1 MRTAQRFGKQNGFTL
16 VEIMVVIAIVGLLA
30 TITVCNIMV
39 ARDTGRIRVIQR
51 NLTQIESAKTFWA
64 LDNNKNLG
72 DPVADVSVVAD
83 YIRGGKVKQIVSET
97 YVPNPIGTL
106 AEAALPVGVALGS
119 YAAGAS
125 IPTP

>member
-1 MRTAQRFGKQNGFTL
+1 MRTAQLFKKQNGFTL
-16 VEIMVVIAIVGLLA
+16 VEIMVVVAIVGLLA
-30 TITVCNIMV
+30 TLTICNIMA

-64 LDNNKNLG
+64 LDNNKNVG
-72 DPVADVSVVAD
+72 EPVADVSVVAD
-83 YIRGGKVKQIVSET
+83 YIRGGSVKAVVSEM

-106 AEAALPVGVALGS
+106 AEAALPAGVALGS

-125 IPTP
+125 IPMP